1 MILAR
6 WQGLVLFSKNSII
19 STNSIMLNTIWVEHR
34 KHEILMNS
42 ALKIKRNFTL
52 IRKTGIIKQKQ
63 CSKHLWVERQKHE
76 ILMKS
81 AFWTVYDANMS
92 LVREF
97 SFKIAKTLHSEEAV
111 FVNSI
116 PGKHLLVLVVYEN
129 LIRIHEITIYSHW
142 TEISRRQIG

>member
-6 WQGLVLFSKNSII
+6 WKGLVLFSKNSII

-42 ALKIKRNFTL
+42 ALKIKRNSTL

-81 AFWTVYDANMS
+81 AFWNVYDANMS
-92 LVREF
+92 LVRECIANNLTPRE
-97 SFKIAKTLHSEEAV
+97 SFHCWFKRKYEIL
-111 FVNSI
+111 I
-116 PGKHLLVLVVYEN
+116 KHAFGVESNLRLSKRVL
-129 LIRIHEITIYSHW
+129 R
-142 TEISRRQIG
+142 